1 MTINQLD
8 EKLSQLWAEA
18 PVKHAFGNEQ
28 FNEMLKEFG
37 ISSMEEAKEKLVRIA
52 SGVYA
57 LKIDIPKISAI
68 LKQMKAVRHAA
79 YQDRKFLMDKL
90 IYEFANHEC
99 CITIDPYEAIES
111 LGIEKGDY
119 LYDTLKEV
127 APKAWRK
134 YLKSEHL
141 SAFYKPLNL

>member
-1 MTINQLD
+1 MTISELD
-8 EKLSQLWAEA
+8 TELSDLWAEA
-18 PVKHAFGNEQ
+18 PVKYAFGNEQ

-37 ISSMEEAKEKLVRIA
+37 ISSMEEAKEKLVRIT
-52 SGVYA
+52 SGTYA
-57 LKIDIPKISAI
+57 LKTDIPKINAI
-68 LKQMKAVRHAA
+68 LKQMKAIRHAA

-119 LYDTLKEV
+119 LYDALKEI
-127 APKAWRK
+127 APKAWKK
-134 YLKSEHL
+134 YLESHNL
-141 SAFYKPLNL
+141 SAFYAPLNL

>member
-1 MTINQLD
+1 MTIKQLD
-8 EKLSQLWAEA
+8 KKLDELWAEA
-18 PVKHAFGNEQ
+18 PVKAAFGNEQ
-28 FNEMLKEFG
+28 FEEMLKEFG
-37 ISSMEEAKEKLVRIA
+37 ISSMEEAKEKLVHLVG
-52 SGVYA
+52 GVYA
-57 LKIDIPKISAI
+57 LKSDMPKIKAI
-68 LKQMKAVRHAA
+68 LEQMKAVRHAA
-79 YQDRKFLMDKL
+79 YQDRKFFMDKL
-90 IYEFANHEC
+90 MYEFANHEC

-111 LGIEKGDY
+111 LGIEEGDY

>member
-1 MTINQLD
+1 MSGSPIIQNGKFVGAITHVLVNNPQ
-8 EKLSQLWAEA
+8 EGYG
-18 PVKHAFGNEQ
+18 VFG
-28 FNEMLKEFG
+28 
-37 ISSMEEAKEKLVRIA
+37 
-52 SGVYA
+52 
-57 LKIDIPKISAI
+57 DIM

-90 IYEFANHEC
+90 MYEFANHEC

-111 LGIEKGDY
+111 LGISKDDY

-134 YLKSEHL
+134 YLKSHNL
-141 SAFYKPLNL
+141 SAFYAPLNL

>member
-8 EKLSQLWAEA
+8 EELDKLWAKA

-37 ISSMEEAKEKLVRIA
+37 ISGMEEAKEKLVRIT
-52 SGVYA
+52 SGTYA
-57 LKIDIPKISAI
+57 LKTDVPKISAI
-68 LKQMKAVRHAA
+68 LKQMKEIRHTA

-90 IYEFANHEC
+90 MCEFANYEC

-111 LGIEKGDY
+111 LGIEKADY
-119 LYDTLKEV
+119 LYATLKEV
-127 APKAWRK
+127 APKAWEK
-134 YLKSEHL
+134 YLKSHNL
-141 SAFYKPLNL
+141 SAFYAPLNL

>member
-18 PVKHAFGNEQ
+18 PVKYAFGNEQ
-28 FNEMLKEFG
+28 FAEMLKEFG
-37 ISSMEEAKEKLVRIA
+37 ISGMEEAKEKLVRIT

-57 LKIDIPKISAI
+57 LKTDIPKISAI

-90 IYEFANHEC
+90 MYEFANHEC

-119 LYDTLKEV
+119 LYDALKEI
-127 APKAWRK
+127 APKAWKK
-134 YLKSEHL
+134 YLKSENL
-141 SAFYKPLNL
+141 LAFYEPLDL

>member
-8 EKLSQLWAEA
+8 EELDKLWAKA

-37 ISSMEEAKEKLVRIA
+37 ISGMEEAKEKLVRIT
-52 SGVYA
+52 SGTYA
-57 LKIDIPKISAI
+57 LKTDVPKISDI
-68 LKQMKAVRHAA
+68 LKQMKAIQHTA

-90 IYEFANHEC
+90 IYEFANYEC

-111 LGIEKGDY
+111 LGIEKGDN
-119 LYDTLKEV
+119 LYDALKEI
-127 APKAWRK
+127 APKAWKK
-134 YLKSEHL
+134 YLESENL
-141 SAFYKPLNL
+141 LAFYEPLDL